1 MTTKHMKLSVMSAAL
16 LMISAATNS
25 YAATS
30 TDTDHDG
37 IPDISESL
45 IHTDPFNADTDGDG
59 INDLKDSQPV
69 QAAYTAITTG
79 APSPISIK
87 EVLVEDNYDDV
98 QRKSAPDHLEMV
110 LTNNSDKSISN
121 VVVNYQIKSLDTH
134 ETESYRVPLK
144 NVVLNAHK
152 DTRIH
157 FDDNIG
163 PTHFRANPNSIYK
176 IDQSAKLFTINVDA
190 PGFQTVTVT
199 KKKDKGG
206 AEKAD

>member
-16 LMISAATNS
+16 LMICATTNS

-30 TDTDHDG
+30 TDTDKDG
-37 IPDISESL
+37 IPDISERL
-45 IHTDPFNADTDGDG
+45 IHTDPLNADTDGDG

-69 QAAYTAITTG
+69 QAAYTAIKTG
-79 APSPISIK
+79 TPSPISIK

-98 QRKSAPDHLEMV
+98 QRKSAPDHLEII

-121 VVVNYQIKSLDTH
+121 VVVNYQIKSLDTN
-134 ETESYRVPLK
+134 ETEGYRVPLTE
-144 NVVLNAHK
+144 VVADAHK

-157 FDDNIG
+157 FDDKIG

>member
-1 MTTKHMKLSVMSAAL
+1 M
-16 LMISAATNS
+16 
-25 YAATS
+25 
-30 TDTDHDG
+30 
-37 IPDISESL
+37 
-45 IHTDPFNADTDGDG
+45 
-59 INDLKDSQPV
+59 
-69 QAAYTAITTG
+69 
-79 APSPISIK
+79 
-87 EVLVEDNYDDV
+87 
-98 QRKSAPDHLEMV
+98 
-110 LTNNSDKSISN
+110 
-121 VVVNYQIKSLDTH
+121 
-134 ETESYRVPLK
+134 PLK